1 MSVLKIKNGNT
12 WEKIPAGGV
21 GVPSGGSS
29 GNALVKAS
37 ATDYATIWKALTVAD
52 LGVEIDFGVT
62 EQLNI
67 ANANYT
73 DIPITFH
80 KTFSA
85 VPYVFATPISDSTA
99 YQFGS
104 MQLTIKYASGAPVIS
119 TTGVTFRWFNN
130 SGVLRNPFIMWMAI
144 LIP

>member
-1 MSVLKIKNGNT
+1 MSRLKIKNGNT
-12 WEKIPAGGV
+12 WEEIPAGGV
-21 GVPSGGSS
+21 GVPSGGNA

-37 ATDYATIWKALTVAD
+37 ATDYATIWKALNAAD
-52 LGVEIDFGVT
+52 VGIEIDFGIT
-62 EQLNI
+62 NQLTI

-73 DIPITFH
+73 DIPITFN

-85 VPYVFATPISDSTA
+85 VPHVFAIPVSDSVA

-104 MQLTIKYASGAPVIS
+104 MQLAIKYASGAPVIS

-130 SGVLRNPFIMWMAI
+130 SGALRNPYLMWMAI